1 MTDDL
6 REQDVADADFFEA
19 VVRYLDGQLSTAELP
34 AFEARLAAD
43 ADARQIL
50 LDICLQMAAIAESPA
65 ECLMGA
71 EEVVSGQPSVDRK
84 ERSGVRGQG
93 PGKAAS
99 ESDPRSQIFDVES
112 LDSSLYAASEPP
124 AYIVLDDSQ
133 SSLVSGPSP
142 LWMSHPFLFSNL
154 FSLLVIG
161 IGALGA
167 WFYQIDI
174 PNPLAHKDRQA
185 AATKQLASRDQ
196 REFVGQVSGMADV
209 EWADAQTATV
219 YGARVPL
226 GRKYDLSSGLME
238 ISYDS
243 GAKVI
248 LQGPVVY
255 EVDSRDGGFL
265 AVGKLTARLEKRGEG
280 RGESRGKVASGR
292 NLVASGRNLV
302 ASEER
307 SGVRGQ
313 GAGKVAS
320 GQWSVAS
327 ETNPKSQIDKSQID
341 KSQISNPLLSP
352 VPRSQS
358 PVPMFAVR
366 TPTAMVTD
374 LGTEFGVEVTKEGTT
389 MSHVFRGTIQVQR
402 ISAEGKAEGEAQVLH
417 ENQTARVESNPGKNQ
432 SSPSI
437 VVLNDNGPKSDFIRK
452 IPRTAASCSTV
463 KRVDLVDVV
472 AGGNGF
478 GGRRNAGIDLT
489 NGELLPELPKPA
501 LSADEYK
508 KGDGKYHRVR
518 ALSMVDGVFIPDGSK
533 GPVQT
538 DSAGNTFEW
547 FPETSNVTDGGIW
560 VGGVIHADPP
570 FQDIPATVGG
580 IDYSSAGH
588 GALYLHSN
596 RGITFNLDAIRQA
609 NPGYQIRC
617 FRAVAGNTEVLSEK
631 NGGSAM
637 ADFWVLVD
645 GKARYR
651 RRQINAMSGDFP
663 IEIPIAE
670 KDRFLTLAST
680 DGGDG
685 IMWDWILFGD
695 PKLEMQSTA
704 GERPVSSRPK

>member
-1 MTDDL
+1 MIDDF
-6 REQDVADADFFEA
+6 REDGILDVDFYEA
-19 VVRYLDGQLSTAELP
+19 VVRYLDGQLTPAELP
-34 AFEARLAAD
+34 AFEARLTAD
-43 ADARQIL
+43 SDARQIL
-50 LDICLQMAAIAESPA
+50 LDVCLQMAAIAESPK

-71 EEVVSGQPSVDRK
+71 EEVASGQEKWLVA
-84 ERSGVRGQG
+84 SGQWLEKRGQRSEARDQE

-99 ESDPRSQIFDVES
+99 ESDSIFQISNEES
-112 LDSSLYAASEPP
+112 LDSSLSAASEPP

-133 SSLVSGPSP
+133 SPLVPGPSP
-142 LWMSHPFLFSNL
+142 FLMSHPFLFSNF

-174 PNPLAHKDRQA
+174 PNPLTHKDKQA
-185 AATKQLASRDQ
+185 ASTEQLASRDQ
-196 REFVGQVSGMADV
+196 REFVGRVTGMADV
-209 EWADAQTATV
+209 QWADTQTATV
-219 YGARVPL
+219 YGARIPL
-226 GRKYDLSSGLME
+226 GRKYALTSGLVE
-238 ISYDS
+238 ITYDS

-248 LQGPVVY
+248 LQGRTTY

-265 AVGKLTARLEKRGEG
+265 TIGKLAARLEKKGTEVRGQGSE
-280 RGESRGKVASGR
+280 KVASGR
-292 NLVASGRNLV
+292 KL
-302 ASEER
+302 
-307 SGVRGQ
+307 
-313 GAGKVAS
+313 VAS

-327 ETNPKSQIDKSQID
+327 ELDTKSHNPEIPKSPVSNPKSQIAKSQIP
-341 KSQISNPLLSP
+341 SST
-352 VPRSQS
+352 
-358 PVPMFAVR
+358 PMFAVR
-366 TPTAMVTD
+366 TPAAVVTD

-389 MSHVFRGTIQVQR
+389 SSHVFRGTIQVQR
-402 ISAEGKAEGEAQVLH
+402 ISAEGNAEGEARVLH
-417 ENQTARVESNPGKNQ
+417 ENQTARVENNQGKIQN
-432 SSPSI
+432 SPSI
-437 VVLNDNGPKSDFIRK
+437 VVFNDNAHVSDFIRN
-452 IPRTAASCSTV
+452 IPQAVPSRFSV
-463 KRVDLVDVV
+463 KSVDLVDVV

-478 GGRRNAGIDLT
+478 TGRRNAGIDLT

-501 LSADEYK
+501 LSEDEYK

-518 ALSMVDGVFIPDGSK
+518 ALPMVDGVFIPDGSK

-547 FPETSNVTDGGIW
+547 FPETSNVADGGIW
-560 VGGVIHADPP
+560 VGGMMHVDPP
-570 FQDIPATVGG
+570 FQDVPATVGG

-617 FRAVAGNTEVLSEK
+617 FRAIAGNTEVLSEK
-631 NGGSAM
+631 NRGSAM

-695 PKLEMQSTA
+695 PRLELQSIKSGVEQFSPATKNA
-704 GERPVSSRPK
+704 N

>member
-1 MTDDL
+1 M
-6 REQDVADADFFEA
+6 
-19 VVRYLDGQLSTAELP
+19 
-34 AFEARLAAD
+34 
-43 ADARQIL
+43 
-50 LDICLQMAAIAESPA
+50 
-65 ECLMGA
+65 
-71 EEVVSGQPSVDRK
+71 
-84 ERSGVRGQG
+84 
-93 PGKAAS
+93 
-99 ESDPRSQIFDVES
+99 
-112 LDSSLYAASEPP
+112 DSSVAAASEPP

-142 LWMSHPFLFSNL
+142 FLMSHPFLFSNL

-185 AATKQLASRDQ
+185 ASAEQLASRDQ
-196 REFVGQVSGMADV
+196 REFVGQVTGMADV
-209 EWADAQTATV
+209 QWADVQTATV
-219 YGARVPL
+219 YGGRVSL
-226 GRKYDLSSGLME
+226 GRKYALASGLME
-238 ISYDS
+238 ITYDS

-248 LQGPVVY
+248 LQGPATY

-265 AVGKLTARLEKRGEG
+265 AVGKLTARLEKRGE
-280 RGESRGKVASGR
+280 RR
-292 NLVASGRNLV
+292 
-302 ASEER
+302 
-307 SGVRGQ
+307 
-313 GAGKVAS
+313 GAGGEGSQQQNSDGKRNQPQPALTLALS
-320 GQWSVAS
+320 QRERGPDTHLQPALTLALSQR
-327 ETNPKSQIDKSQID
+327 ERGPNTNPQSLIP
-341 KSQISNPLLSP
+341 NPLSP
-352 VPRSQS
+352 ASRPQSRVPA
-358 PVPMFAVR
+358 FAVR
-366 TPTAMVTD
+366 TPTATVTD

-389 MSHVFRGTIQVQR
+389 TSHVFRGTIQVQR

-417 ENQTARVESNPGKNQ
+417 ENQTARVENNPGKNQ

-437 VVLNDNGPKSDFIRK
+437 VVFNDNEPKSDFIRQ
-452 IPRTAASCSTV
+452 IPRTAASRSKV
-463 KRVDLVDVV
+463 KRIDLVDVV

-478 GGRRNAGIDLT
+478 TGRRNAGIDLT

-518 ALSMVDGVFIPDGSK
+518 ALPMVDGVFIPDGSK

-560 VGGVIHADPP
+560 VGGVMHADPP

-617 FRAVAGNTEVLSEK
+617 FRSVAGNTEVLSEK
-631 NGGSAM
+631 NRGSAM

-651 RRQINAMSGDFP
+651 RRQINAMSGDFR

-695 PKLEMQSTA
+695 PKLEMLSTA
-704 GERPVSSRPK
+704 GERPIRSRPK